1 MALHQLL
8 PVEIATKDRVGTV
21 KGGKNVAID
30 ADGTMS
36 VDMSEMTDELAKIK
50 RLLGMDGNGSS
61 ADRGSEAAW
70 PVIKWLLGAL
80 GQKSDGSDRGGST
93 VWSVVNWLL
102 GTVGQSGDSADK
114 DGSLWARVKY
124 LLDCCEKVNSSIPD
138 MSKYVTKSTFDTTV
152 SEINGKFS
160 NYVLKSTYDA
170 KVAELDAAIKAIA
183 EKIYGGSYSNGKVS
197 FTSSG
202 KAAVGNMNVYGGDSN
217 AIKTRDGSVSSG
229 SDNDVRVI

>member
-30 ADGTMS
+30 DDGTMS
-36 VDMSEMTDELAKIK
+36 VDMTEMTDELAKIK

-61 ADRGSEAAW
+61 ADRGSESAW

-80 GQKSDGSDRGGST
+80 GQKSDGADRNGSS
-93 VWSVVNWLL
+93 VWSVVNWIL
-102 GTVGQSGDSADK
+102 GSVGNDSDESNK

-124 LLDCCEKVNSSIPD
+124 LLACCESISGKLPD
-138 MSKYVTKSTFDTTV
+138 MSQYVTRSDFNSKV
-152 SEINGKFS
+152 EEINGKFA

-170 KVAELDAAIKAIA
+170 KMTELDAAIKAIA
-183 EKIYGGSYSNGKVS
+183 EKIYGGSYANGKVS
-197 FTSSG
+197 FSTDG

-217 AIKTRDGSVSSG
+217 YIKTRNGSVSSG
-229 SDNDVRVI
+229 SDNDVRVV